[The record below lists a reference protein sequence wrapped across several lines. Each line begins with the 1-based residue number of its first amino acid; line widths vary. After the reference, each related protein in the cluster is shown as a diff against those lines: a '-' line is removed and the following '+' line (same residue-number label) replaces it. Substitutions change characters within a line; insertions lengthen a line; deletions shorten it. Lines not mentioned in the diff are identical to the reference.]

1 MDFKIKRLKLLNAL
15 SKTTKAVSI
24 RSPLPVLTGI
34 KLKWNR
40 YIRLPKNRFI

>member
-24 RSPLPVLTGI
+24 VVHYL
-34 KLKWNR
+34 
-40 YIRLPKNRFI
+40 F